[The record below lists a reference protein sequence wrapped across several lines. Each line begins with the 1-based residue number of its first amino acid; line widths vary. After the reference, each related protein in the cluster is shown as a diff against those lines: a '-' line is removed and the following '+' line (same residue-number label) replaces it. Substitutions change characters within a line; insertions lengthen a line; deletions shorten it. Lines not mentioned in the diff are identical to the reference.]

1 MKKIIIILF
10 LLLFLAPF
18 SSLAQTEGN
27 ENSELDPALTNE
39 GQDISETGTTQTQ
52 EPPVIDSQEELF
64 IAKVVEIIEEKEITR
79 EDQSKA
85 IQQNL
90 KLIGLEGTYKGK
102 EIIFNGI
109 SEIDVVSSNVY
120 KKGDKVLVS
129 HVKTIENEDEFYI
142 QDFVRT
148 DYIYIL
154 CFMFAAIIIIIGKKK
169 GFMALLSLVLSFIV
183 ILKLILP
190 FILKGYNPVWVATF
204 GGVIILGIIIY
215 VTEGFNVKSHLAT
228 ISVFASLLVTSVLS
242 VIFTNLTKITG
253 MAQEESSFLIGETS
267 FPIDFKGL
275 LLAGI
280 IIGAIGVLD
289 DIIIGQ
295 IQSVSELKK
304 ANPNLS
310 TKQLFRSAFKVGNS
324 HLSAIINTLFL
335 TYSGA
340 ALPLLLLF
348 VINSQSGLTISHAIN
363 NEVIT
368 TEIIRTL
375 VGSIG
380 VALSMPISTYLAS
393 LYFSRK

>member
-169 GFMALLSLVLSFIV
+169 GFMALLSLVLSF
-183 ILKLILP
+183 L
-190 FILKGYNPVWVATF
+190 
-204 GGVIILGIIIY
+204 
-215 VTEGFNVKSHLAT
+215 
-228 ISVFASLLVTSVLS
+228 
-242 VIFTNLTKITG
+242 
-253 MAQEESSFLIGETS
+253 
-267 FPIDFKGL
+267 
-275 LLAGI
+275 
-280 IIGAIGVLD
+280 
-289 DIIIGQ
+289 
-295 IQSVSELKK
+295 
-304 ANPNLS
+304 
-310 TKQLFRSAFKVGNS
+310 
-324 HLSAIINTLFL
+324 LFL
-335 TYSGA
+335 WWWCV
-340 ALPLLLLF
+340 P
-348 VINSQSGLTISHAIN
+348 
-363 NEVIT
+363 
-368 TEIIRTL
+368 
-375 VGSIG
+375 
-380 VALSMPISTYLAS
+380 
-393 LYFSRK
+393 